1 MIMMVHC
8 QKSVPLN
15 ISAGSVQKLGV
26 FGLIM
31 ADELLPGL
39 VKYCELTVV
48 DWQNFKIVFL
58 KSLPTDK

>member
-1 MIMMVHC
+1 VY
-8 QKSVPLN
+8 KSL
-15 ISAGSVQKLGV
+15 V
-26 FGLIM
+26 FLALIM

-48 DWQNFKIVFL
+48 VWQNFLIVFL